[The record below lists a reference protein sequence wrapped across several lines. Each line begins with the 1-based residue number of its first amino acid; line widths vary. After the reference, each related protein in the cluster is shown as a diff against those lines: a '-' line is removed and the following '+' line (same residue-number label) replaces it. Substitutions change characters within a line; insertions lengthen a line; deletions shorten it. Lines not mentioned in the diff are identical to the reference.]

1 MTVSPPKKVPPK
13 RAGQWAFFMIHCG
26 SRIIRCR
33 IKRLHGRS
41 LPRVKANFLIQ
52 AIRSWCGEAPHAAKS
67 ALILFSI
74 ASKVSASFATAVIIP
89 GQLAKSVVRGM
100 GVLSLKK
107 SFTVET
113 P

>member
-1 MTVSPPKKVPPK
+1 MRQKSAAKKCRQKVPQK
-13 RAGQWAFFMIHCG
+13 RAGQWAFFIIHCG
-26 SRIIRCR
+26 
-33 IKRLHGRS
+33 IKCHQDHS

-52 AIRSWCGEAPHAAKS
+52 AIGSWTIEASHAAKS

-74 ASKVSASFATAVIIP
+74 ASKVAASFATAVIIP
-89 GQLAKSVVRGM
+89 GQLAKSVVRGI
-100 GVLSLKK
+100 GVLSPKK